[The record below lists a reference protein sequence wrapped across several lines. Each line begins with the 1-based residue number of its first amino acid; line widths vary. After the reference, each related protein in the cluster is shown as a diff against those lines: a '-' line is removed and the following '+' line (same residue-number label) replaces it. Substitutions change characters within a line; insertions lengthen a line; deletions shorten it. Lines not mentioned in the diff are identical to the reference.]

1 MKKDIRVYLEDIL
14 ASIEKIET
22 YTRGLSFEQF
32 EQNTEHQDAVI
43 RRLEILGEA
52 VKRVPH
58 DVRERHPHIPWKQIA
73 GMRDVLIHEYADVS
87 LPRVWK
93 VITGELAP
101 LKRTMQEM
109 LKARNG
115 DS

>member
-1 MKKDIRVYLEDIL
+1 MKKNIRVYLEDIL
-14 ASIEKIET
+14 GSIEKIEA
-22 YTRGLSFEQF
+22 YTRGLTFEQF

-52 VKRVPH
+52 VKCVPM
-58 DVRERHPHIPWKQIA
+58 DVRERYSHIPWKQIA

-93 VITGELAP
+93 IITGELLP
-101 LKRTMQEM
+101 LKEAVKEI
-109 LKARNG
+109 LKTL
-115 DS
+115 